1 MSNVSFSDSGLA
13 AAFDAIQEH
22 MNHALRGAG
31 VPATLRAT
39 PRAYFPP
46 VNVGVSSDSIEV
58 VAFVPGMEPDALNV
72 SIEKRLLTIS
82 GERKAPE
89 LPENARY
96 YARERAE
103 GRYTRV
109 VELPADADPDNVQ
122 ARYTDGCL
130 AISIKRKESAKPRV
144 VTVQ

>member
-1 MSNVSFSDSGLA
+1 MSNFPFNDSSFA

-22 MNHALRGAG
+22 MGRVLRGAG
-31 VPATLRAT
+31 VPAALRAT
-39 PRAYFPP
+39 PQAYFPP
-46 VNVGVSSDSIEV
+46 VNVGVSGDSIEV

-72 SIEKRLLTIS
+72 SIEKGLLTIS

-109 VELPADADPDNVQ
+109 IELPADADPDNVQ

-130 AISIKRKESAKPRV
+130 AISIKRKESARPRV

>member
-1 MSNVSFSDSGLA
+1 MSNFPFNDSGLA

-22 MNHALRGAG
+22 MGRVLRGAG
-31 VPATLRAT
+31 VPAALRAT
-39 PRAYFPP
+39 PQAYFPP
-46 VNVGVSSDSIEV
+46 VNVGVSGDSIEV

-109 VELPADADPDNVQ
+109 IELPADADPDNVQ

>member
-1 MSNVSFSDSGLA
+1 MSNFPFSDSGFA

-22 MNHALRGAG
+22 MGRVLRGAG
-31 VPATLRAT
+31 VPAALRAT
-39 PRAYFPP
+39 PQAYFPP
-46 VNVGVSSDSIEV
+46 VNVGVSGDSIEV

-103 GRYTRV
+103 GRYMRV
-109 VELPADADPDNVQ
+109 IELPADADPDNVQ